1 MMYYDC
7 LDGCGPYGYSS
18 GTKGSNLVCLVYPW
32 LNGMEQVYINAY
44 DPIFSGMLVS
54 AGQEQIYYDQ
64 AVNSARINS
73 SIITFT
79 FTLPPYYKTT
89 IQLKLVLINST
100 S

>member
-1 MMYYDC
+1 MYYDC
-7 LDGCGPYGYSS
+7 LDGCGPYGYIS
-18 GTKGSNLVCLVYPW
+18 GTKGSNLACLVYPW
-32 LNGMEQVYINAY
+32 LNGMEQVYNNAY

-73 SIITFT
+73 SIITIT
-79 FTLPPYYKTT
+79 VTLSPYYKTA